1 MNDMAILGST
11 PVKDFLYD
19 ELSDL
24 VLPSSILLQANT
36 DQTEMPSDPR
46 FQIAKHMD
54 GFVKRFGQPFVDTY
68 RSACLNRCR
77 VRRTVCHTVVDWDQL
92 QMEVCSNVLTVVMGP
107 VLICITG

>member
-1 MNDMAILGST
+1 MSILGSI

-24 VLPSSILLQANT
+24 VLPNSILLQANT
-36 DQTEMPSDPR
+36 DETEMPSDPR

-68 RSACLNRCR
+68 RCACLNRCR

-92 QMEVCSNVLTVVMGP
+92 QMEVCSYVSTVAP
-107 VLICITG
+107 EPELIYMTG